1 MTVYETVKKN
11 HILSSGRRE
20 HFETFKFRRVLD
32 VDKVFKKKKSLLK
45 SSYTMP
51 HMIGYV

>member
-1 MTVYETVKKN
+1 MTVYETVKN
-11 HILSSGRRE
+11 HILSSGRLE
-20 HFETFKFRRVLD
+20 YFETFKFRCVLD
-32 VDKVFKKKKSLLK
+32 VDKCFKERSLLK

>member
-20 HFETFKFRRVLD
+20 HFETFKFRSVLD
-32 VDKVFKKKKSLLK
+32 VDKCFKERK
-45 SSYTMP
+45 
-51 HMIGYV
+51 VC

>member
-20 HFETFKFRRVLD
+20 HFETFKFPSVLD
-32 VDKVFKKKKSLLK
+32 VDKCFKERK
-45 SSYTMP
+45 
-51 HMIGYV
+51 VC